1 MENAVSRRA
10 SYDLGGN
17 VAIVTGGIKG
27 IGKSIADALEC
38 AGARVVIWDSAV
50 DKDSSQA
57 FNVDVSDATSVD
69 RAASRIEAEGR
80 IDILVN
86 NAGIAGSTLPVEA
99 YDPMEWRRI
108 LDVNLTGTFNVCRRL
123 VPSMKANSWGR
134 IVNVS
139 SLAGKEGTPNSA
151 AYSAS
156 KAGVIALTK
165 ALGKELANTGVL
177 VNAIAPAA
185 VRTELLDQMSPEHV
199 ATMLSKSPMG
209 RFGEPAEVAE
219 LTLWLC
225 SGSCTFKHRCRV
237 RPFGRQGH
245 ILRCD

>member
-1 MENAVSRRA
+1 MENAVGRRA
-10 SYDLGGN
+10 SYDLGGS
-17 VAIVTGGIKG
+17 VAVVTGGRKG
-27 IGKSIADALEC
+27 IGKSIVDALQR
-38 AGARVVIWDSAV
+38 AGARVVIWDAAV
-50 DKDSSQA
+50 DDDSDEA
-57 FNVDVSDATSVD
+57 FKVDVSDTASVD
-69 RAASRIEAEGR
+69 RAASRTIETQRR

-86 NAGIAGSTLPVEA
+86 NAGVAGSTRPVAA

-108 LDVNLTGTFNVCRRL
+108 LDINLTGTFNVCRRL
-123 VPSMKANSWGR
+123 VPAMKANGWGR
-134 IVNVS
+134 IVNIS

-156 KAGVIALTK
+156 KAGMIALTK

-225 SGSCTFKHRCRV
+225 SASCSFSTGAVFDLSG
-237 RPFGRQGH
+237 GRATY
-245 ILRCD
+245 

>member
-1 MENAVSRRA
+1 MESTVGRRA
-10 SYDLGGN
+10 SYDLGGS
-17 VAIVTGGIKG
+17 VAVVTGGLKG
-27 IGKSIADALEC
+27 IGKSIVDALER
-38 AGARVVIWDSAV
+38 AGARVVIWDTAV
-50 DKDSSQA
+50 DEDSGKA
-57 FNVDVSDATSVD
+57 FKVDVSDTASVD
-69 RAASRIEAEGR
+69 RAASRTIEAEGR
-80 IDILVN
+80 IDIVVN
-86 NAGIAGSTLPVEA
+86 NAGFAGSTLPVEA

-123 VPSMKANSWGR
+123 VPAMKANGWGR
-134 IVNVS
+134 IVNIS

-225 SGSCTFKHRCRV
+225 SGSCTFSTGAV
-237 RPFGRQGH
+237 FDLSGGRATY
-245 ILRCD
+245 

>member
-1 MENAVSRRA
+1 MESRVGQRA
-10 SYDLGGN
+10 SYDLGGS
-17 VAIVTGGIKG
+17 VAVVTGGLRG
-27 IGKSIADALEC
+27 IGKSIADGLQR
-38 AGARVVIWDSAV
+38 AGARVVVWDAAV
-50 DKDSSQA
+50 GEDGGDA
-57 FNVDVSDATSVD
+57 FQVDVSDAASVD
-69 RAASRIEAEGR
+69 RAASRTIAAAGR

-99 YDPMEWRRI
+99 YDPSEWRRI
-108 LDVNLTGTFNVCRRL
+108 LDVNLTGTFYVCRRL
-123 VPSMKANSWGR
+123 VPAMKANGWGR
-134 IVNVS
+134 IVNMA

-156 KAGVIALTK
+156 KAGIIALTK

-185 VRTELLDQMSPEHV
+185 VRTELLDQMSPQHV
-199 ATMLSKSPMG
+199 ATMLAKSPMG

-225 SGSCTFKHRCRV
+225 SGSCSFSTGAVFDLSG
-237 RPFGRQGH
+237 GRATY
-245 ILRCD
+245 

>member
-1 MENAVSRRA
+1 MEDAVSRRA

-17 VAIVTGGIKG
+17 VAIVTGGVKG
-27 IGKSIADALEC
+27 IGKSIASALVR

-50 DKDSSQA
+50 DKDSGQA
-57 FNVDVSDATSVD
+57 FKVDVSDTSSVD
-69 RAASRIEAEGR
+69 RAASRTIEAEGR

-86 NAGIAGSTLPVEA
+86 NAGIAGSALPVEA

-108 LDVNLTGTFNVCRRL
+108 LDVNLTGTFTVCRRL
-123 VPSMKANSWGR
+123 IPSMKANGWGR
-134 IVNVS
+134 IVNIS

-185 VRTELLDQMSPEHV
+185 VRTELLNQMSPEHV

-209 RFGEPAEVAE
+209 RFGEPGEVAE

-225 SGSCTFKHRCRV
+225 SGSCTFSTGAV
-237 RPFGRQGH
+237 FDLSGGRATY
-245 ILRCD
+245 

>member
-1 MENAVSRRA
+1 MQSTAGRRA
-10 SYDLGGN
+10 SYDLGGS
-17 VAIVTGGIKG
+17 VAVVTGGLKG
-27 IGKSIADALEC
+27 IGKSIVDALER
-38 AGARVVIWDSAV
+38 AGARVVIWDTAV
-50 DKDSSQA
+50 DEGSGKA
-57 FNVDVSDATSVD
+57 FKVDVSDIASVD
-69 RAASRIEAEGR
+69 RAASRTIEAEGK

-86 NAGIAGSTLPVEA
+86 NAGIAGSTHPVEA

-123 VPSMKANSWGR
+123 VPAMKANGWGR
-134 IVNVS
+134 IVNIS

-225 SGSCTFKHRCRV
+225 SGSCTFSTGAV
-237 RPFGRQGH
+237 FDLSGGRATY
-245 ILRCD
+245 